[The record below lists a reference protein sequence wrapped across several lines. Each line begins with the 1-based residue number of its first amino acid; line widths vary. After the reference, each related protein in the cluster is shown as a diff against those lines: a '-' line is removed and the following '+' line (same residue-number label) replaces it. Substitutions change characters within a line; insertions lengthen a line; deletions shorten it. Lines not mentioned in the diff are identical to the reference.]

1 MTVDNIVDS
10 KPLVSIVVP
19 VYNSERYL
27 DTLLDSL
34 QGQTYRELEII
45 CVNDGS
51 RDGSLEILR
60 KRSGSDS
67 RIVVIDKENSGA
79 ASTRNVGIG
88 HVSGTYM
95 CFVDSDDRVVPTA
108 IEQLVQVALEHD
120 TDAVIFDM
128 DNFDDETGET
138 SPTNAVV
145 KEFVPAGVPISI
157 TSTSALLALP

>member
-60 KRSGSDS
+60 RRSG
-67 RIVVIDKENSGA
+67 IVW
-79 ASTRNVGIG
+79 T
-88 HVSGTYM
+88 
-95 CFVDSDDRVVPTA
+95 
-108 IEQLVQVALEHD
+108 
-120 TDAVIFDM
+120 
-128 DNFDDETGET
+128 
-138 SPTNAVV
+138 
-145 KEFVPAGVPISI
+145 
-157 TSTSALLALP
+157 LL